1 MYNGIGLSTVRGSGT
16 SGYVQRN
23 LSHVPATKEKRKIDY
38 KTEADL
44 SKDEKIRGP
53 NQGILD
59 HEKKRKIEVKCAELE
74 DLLVDQN
81 LAEEEITEK
90 VTAYRR
96 MLMQS
101 VDINDKVELDDFGR
115 PIIKATDSHQIAKM
129 QNERNEKLKA
139 AFGIMSHVE
148 KEEEEKILME
158 RAERDAK
165 RREEDNQRNKKREKE
180 NRRREKERLKRRKR
194 DKDSKS
200 GTSSKRKRK
209 RRKSSSSDSSSTS
222 SDSSSSSSSSDDLSD
237 DERKSRKIAKKRRG
251 NEKHISSDRI
261 ESKDRRRKED
271 TDELDREKMVRTAAR
286 THLLESHFIVE
297 NSHSEIN

>member
-44 SKDEKIRGP
+44 SKEEKIRGP

-81 LAEEEITEK
+81 LAEEEIVEK
-90 VTAYRR
+90 VTAYRK

-101 VDINDKVELDDFGR
+101 VDINDKIELDDFGR

-129 QNERNEKLKA
+129 QNERNEKLKD
-139 AFGIMSHVE
+139 AFGIMSQAQ
-148 KEEEEKILME
+148 KDEEEKIMTE
-158 RAERDAK
+158 RAEREEN
-165 RREEDNQRNKKREKE
+165 RRKERSEFAKKREKDD
-180 NRRREKERLKRRKR
+180 KRRKKEKLQDNR
-194 DKDSKS
+194 DKNRKEKS
-200 GTSSKRKRK
+200 SNKRK
-209 RRKSSSSDSSSTS
+209 RRHKSSS
-222 SDSSSSSSSSDDLSD
+222 SSSSSSSSDSSTDSSSESSSSSD
-237 DERKSRKIAKKRRG
+237 EKEHHKNKRRKAVEGNRNPNSNQSNYEKKKDESHQANKKRRV
-251 NEKHISSDRI
+251 
-261 ESKDRRRKED
+261 SKCLILRNLPRS
-271 TDELDREKMVRTAAR
+271 LGYFQ
-286 THLLESHFIVE
+286 HY
-297 NSHSEIN
+297 

>member
-44 SKDEKIRGP
+44 KKEEKIRGP

-81 LAEEEITEK
+81 LSEEEINEK
-90 VTAYRR
+90 VTAYRK

-101 VDINDKVELDDFGR
+101 VDINDQIELDEFGR
-115 PIIKATDSHQIAKM
+115 PIIKPTDSHQVAKM

-139 AFGIMSHVE
+139 AFGIMTQE
-148 KEEEEKILME
+148 QKDEEERKLSE
-158 RAERDAK
+158 RAERESK
-165 RREEDNQRNKKREKE
+165 RN
-180 NRRREKERLKRRKR
+180 
-194 DKDSKS
+194 DSKKDKS
-200 GTSSKRKRK
+200 NNSRHKEDKRLDNDKSRKRK
-209 RRKSSSSDSSSTS
+209 LSKSKKRRDRSSSSSS
-222 SDSSSSSSSSDDLSD
+222 SDSSSSSSSTSNSSSSSSENDKSKRQKTKSKKT
-237 DERKSRKIAKKRRG
+237 ERRRDSPNRLKNHRSRNHG
-251 NEKHISSDRI
+251 EYEK
-261 ESKDRRRKED
+261 ESK
-271 TDELDREKMVRTAAR
+271 VCI
-286 THLLESHFIVE
+286 H
-297 NSHSEIN
+297 

>member
-44 SKDEKIRGP
+44 SKEEKIRGP

-81 LAEEEITEK
+81 LAEEEIVEK
-90 VTAYRR
+90 VTAYRK

-101 VDINDKVELDDFGR
+101 VDINDKIELDDFGR

-129 QNERNEKLKA
+129 QNERNEKLKD
-139 AFGIMSHVE
+139 AFGIMSQE
-148 KEEEEKILME
+148 QKDEEEKIMTE
-158 RAERDAK
+158 RAEREANRRKERSEFAK
-165 RREEDNQRNKKREKE
+165 TREKDD
-180 NRRREKERLKRRKR
+180 KRRKKEKSR
-194 DKDSKS
+194 DKNDKNRKEKISN
-200 GTSSKRKRK
+200 KRK
-209 RRKSSSSDSSSTS
+209 RRHKSSS
-222 SDSSSSSSSSDDLSD
+222 SSSSSSSSDTSTDSSSD
-237 DERKSRKIAKKRRG
+237 SSSSSDEEEHHQNKRRKVVERNRNPKSNQPNYEKRNDESKQANKKRRV
-251 NEKHISSDRI
+251 S
-261 ESKDRRRKED
+261 
-271 TDELDREKMVRTAAR
+271 
-286 THLLESHFIVE
+286 
-297 NSHSEIN
+297 

>member
-44 SKDEKIRGP
+44 SKEEKIRGP

-81 LAEEEITEK
+81 LAEEEIVEK
-90 VTAYRR
+90 VTAYRK

-101 VDINDKVELDDFGR
+101 VDINDKIELDDFGR

-129 QNERNEKLKA
+129 QNERNEKLKD
-139 AFGIMSHVE
+139 AFGIMSQE
-148 KEEEEKILME
+148 QKDEEEKIMTE
-158 RAERDAK
+158 RAEREANRRKERSEFAK
-165 RREEDNQRNKKREKE
+165 TREKDD
-180 NRRREKERLKRRKR
+180 KRRKKEKSR
-194 DKDSKS
+194 DKNDKNRKEKISN
-200 GTSSKRKRK
+200 KRK
-209 RRKSSSSDSSSTS
+209 RRHKSSS
-222 SDSSSSSSSSDDLSD
+222 SSSSSSSSDTSTDSSSD
-237 DERKSRKIAKKRRG
+237 SSSSSDEEEHHQNKRRKAVERNRNPKSNQPNYEKRNDESEQAYKKRRV
-251 NEKHISSDRI
+251 
-261 ESKDRRRKED
+261 SK
-271 TDELDREKMVRTAAR
+271 
-286 THLLESHFIVE
+286 SIP
-297 NSHSEIN
+297 

>member
-44 SKDEKIRGP
+44 NKEEKIRGP

-81 LAEEEITEK
+81 LAEEEIVEK
-90 VTAYRR
+90 VTAYRK

-101 VDINDKVELDDFGR
+101 VDINDKIELDDFGR

-129 QNERNEKLKA
+129 QNERNEKLKD
-139 AFGIMSHVE
+139 AFGIMSQAQ
-148 KEEEEKILME
+148 KDEEEKIMTE
-158 RAERDAK
+158 RAEREEN
-165 RREEDNQRNKKREKE
+165 RRKERSEFAKKREKDD
-180 NRRREKERLKRRKR
+180 KRRKKEKSR
-194 DKDSKS
+194 DKSDKNRKEKISN
-200 GTSSKRKRK
+200 KRK
-209 RRKSSSSDSSSTS
+209 RRHKSSS
-222 SDSSSSSSSSDDLSD
+222 SSSSSSSSDSSTDSSSD
-237 DERKSRKIAKKRRG
+237 SSSSSDEEEQHKNKRRKAVER
-251 NEKHISSDRI
+251 NRNPTSNQPNYDK
-261 ESKDRRRKED
+261 RKN
-271 TDELDREKMVRTAAR
+271 
-286 THLLESHFIVE
+286 ESHQTNIKRRVSKS
-297 NSHSEIN
+297 NA

>member
-44 SKDEKIRGP
+44 SKEEKIRGP

-81 LAEEEITEK
+81 LAEEEIVEK
-90 VTAYRR
+90 VTAYRK

-101 VDINDKVELDDFGR
+101 VDINDKIELDDFGR

-129 QNERNEKLKA
+129 QNERNEKLKD
-139 AFGIMSHVE
+139 AFGIMSQE
-148 KEEEEKILME
+148 QKDEEEKIMTE
-158 RAERDAK
+158 RAEREANRRKERSEFAK
-165 RREEDNQRNKKREKE
+165 TREKDD
-180 NRRREKERLKRRKR
+180 KRRKKEKSR
-194 DKDSKS
+194 DKNDKNRKEKISN
-200 GTSSKRKRK
+200 KRK
-209 RRKSSSSDSSSTS
+209 RRHKSSS
-222 SDSSSSSSSSDDLSD
+222 SSSSSSSSDTSTDSSSD
-237 DERKSRKIAKKRRG
+237 SSSSSDEEEHHQNKRRKAVEHNRNPKSNQPNYEKRNDESKQAYKKRRV
-251 NEKHISSDRI
+251 
-261 ESKDRRRKED
+261 SK
-271 TDELDREKMVRTAAR
+271 
-286 THLLESHFIVE
+286 S
-297 NSHSEIN
+297 NP

>member
-44 SKDEKIRGP
+44 SKEEKIRGP

-81 LAEEEITEK
+81 LAEEEIVEK
-90 VTAYRR
+90 VTAYRK

-101 VDINDKVELDDFGR
+101 VDINDKIELDDFGR

-129 QNERNEKLKA
+129 QNERNEKLKD
-139 AFGIMSHVE
+139 AFGIMSQE
-148 KEEEEKILME
+148 QKDEEEKIMTE
-158 RAERDAK
+158 RAEREANRRKERSEFAK
-165 RREEDNQRNKKREKE
+165 TREKDD
-180 NRRREKERLKRRKR
+180 KRRKKEKSR
-194 DKDSKS
+194 DKNDKNRKEKISN
-200 GTSSKRKRK
+200 KRK
-209 RRKSSSSDSSSTS
+209 RRHKSSS
-222 SDSSSSSSSSDDLSD
+222 SSSSSSSSDTSTDSSSD
-237 DERKSRKIAKKRRG
+237 SSSSSDEEEHHQNKRRKAVERNRNPKSNQPNYEKRNDESKQANKKRRV
-251 NEKHISSDRI
+251 
-261 ESKDRRRKED
+261 SK
-271 TDELDREKMVRTAAR
+271 
-286 THLLESHFIVE
+286 S
-297 NSHSEIN
+297 NP